1 MAAAGAPQAGLA
13 EAADTAA
20 RNLELSLM
28 TSGLERAEGDACTLC
43 YLYMGFPISQH
54 SKMSFCC
61 MKRLCDGCILAAR
74 QRGML
79 VTCPFCRTPVPA
91 DDASG

>member
-28 TSGLERAEGDACTLC
+28 TSGLERAEGDAPQVRRVYPMHNAKKGT
-43 YLYMGFPISQH
+43 
-54 SKMSFCC
+54 
-61 MKRLCDGCILAAR
+61 
-74 QRGML
+74 
-79 VTCPFCRTPVPA
+79 
-91 DDASG
+91 